1 MSRKNLTIGIIG
13 TVVILITL
21 IMFFTLKE
29 QFVTIEWLALMF
41 ILMAEIIFF
50 GGLILTENIAKDY
63 EGLFLRSGVYS
74 ALTIFSIASLVISL
88 IFMFA
93 FTDSTKTLNV
103 LQHLLWAIATII
115 VTLII
120 TLGSSILQRNSKT
133 EEAINNMALL
143 QEKATD
149 LGNNPLNSAFS
160 YDIHRIAEAIRFSD
174 ISSTSP
180 SDGTL
185 FEKLKELED
194 LLMGSS
200 QDKEK
205 EIKDSCNNILWLL
218 QKRNREVVNNKG
230 GKI

>member
-93 FTDSTKTLNV
+93 FTDSTKTFIV
-103 LQHLLWAIATII
+103 LQLLLWAIATII

-180 SDGTL
+180 SDGTI